1 MGRETNKE
9 IPVCQ
14 MIIRALGE
22 DTVGPQGGECQEG
35 IYKWKQDGRE
45 RLAAKQRPDEDKRE
59 PGSGRISYP
68 VE

>member
-1 MGRETNKE
+1 
-9 IPVCQ
+9 

-22 DTVGPQGGECQEG
+22 DTAGPQGGECQEG
-35 IYKWKQDGRE
+35 RYTWKQDGRE